1 MSDLTKT
8 INQVIDRSYQRGYE
22 DGFEKASIIARQAI
36 NQAEKITEEY
46 QRFTEGVKKIYET
59 K

>member
-1 MSDLTKT
+1 MQDLTKT
-8 INQVIDRSYQRGYE
+8 INKVIDRAYQRGYE

-36 NQAEKITEEY
+36 KQAEDITEEY
-46 QRFTEGVKKIYET
+46 RRFTEGVKKIYET